1 MTDVLHLKHLRVR
14 YRVDRDDPLLR
25 RRLDGVLDR
34 VLGEALEPAL
44 ARSGVPT
51 EEEICVRSLRVPVRV
66 RLGAGE
72 ASAAAAW
79 SAALAEA
86 IAAALADGSR
96 SDVVRFRSRRAALAD
111 LALAVAV
118 GRLEHV
124 WAWRQLGLWQGGDA
138 PGERAAA
145 WELATVLV
153 SEPES
158 IVPVLAE
165 VAAAGT
171 LPSLVERIEPTA
183 WADLTRAALTASG
196 GSAAALESVPAPG
209 GDTAAERGRGS
220 HLEDRARRV
229 LERSAVA
236 RAAARALPPAGASQR
251 GALAGALAVLA
262 VLEAEPDAARA
273 PDACADVAGAVAEAL
288 LRSHEGPDPAPAED
302 PREPEPR
309 ADEPAPAGA
318 HEEPA
323 ETGPEPRWTT
333 AHGGLL
339 FLLPVLDD
347 LRVPDEAMRSGALA
361 RRPLRWSLHR
371 LALTLVPVD
380 ARDPAALAFAGLAPD
395 ADPPGDDGEPW
406 GDAELDALAAI
417 RERVEA
423 HLRAR
428 LDRPDALPDALSG
441 ELVELV
447 CRRSGEIVFDPGWI
461 ELRLPL
467 DEVSTEIRRAGLDL
481 DPGWI
486 PWLGAVVRFVYG

>member
-196 GSAAALESVPAPG
+196 SSAAALESVPAPG

-309 ADEPAPAGA
+309 ADEPVPAGA
-318 HEEPA
+318 HEESA
-323 ETGPEPRWTT
+323 ETEPEPRWAT

-361 RRPLRWSLHR
+361 RRPL
-371 LALTLVPVD
+371 ALVAPPSGAD
-380 ARDPAALAFAGLAPD
+380 ARSRRRAR
-395 ADPPGDDGEPW
+395 PG
-406 GDAELDALAAI
+406 
-417 RERVEA
+417 
-423 HLRAR
+423 RAR
-428 LDRPDALPDALSG
+428 L
-441 ELVELV
+441 
-447 CRRSGEIVFDPGWI
+447 
-461 ELRLPL
+461 
-467 DEVSTEIRRAGLDL
+467 RRAGARRRPARRRRASRGATPNSTPSLRSGSGSRRTSGRGSTAPTL
-481 DPGWI
+481 SPTPSPGSSSSSSAAAAARSSSI
-486 PWLGAVVRFVYG
+486 LAGSSSACRSTRCRRRSAGPVSTSTRAGSPGSAPS